1 MLCQSGCRDLH
12 NTRMR
17 LIDLVL
23 IAAIMQV
30 LSCPHYSAELLI
42 YLAIALILQN
52 FVGTL
57 PLLCSTVNLS
67 FTAANTHRWYQQK
80 FKEVYPE
87 ERRWAIV
94 PYVL

>member
-1 MLCQSGCRDLH
+1 M
-12 NTRMR
+12 
-17 LIDLVL
+17 
-23 IAAIMQV
+23 

-42 YLAIALILQN
+42 YLALALILQSS
-52 FVGTL
+52 VGLL

-67 FTAANTHRWYQQK
+67 FTAANTHSWYREK
-80 FKEVYPE
+80 FKEVYPK